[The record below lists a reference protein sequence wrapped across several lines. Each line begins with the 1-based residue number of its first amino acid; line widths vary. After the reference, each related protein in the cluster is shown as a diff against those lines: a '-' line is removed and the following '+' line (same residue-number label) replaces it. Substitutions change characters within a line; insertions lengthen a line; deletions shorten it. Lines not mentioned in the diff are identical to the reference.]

1 MNQLGNSLESL
12 PLDKNGDGGKSRPTT
27 SGSVGIASDYGS
39 RPSTGDGTLKNDSRP
54 PTRDDAIMD
63 FGDSLTMFQTRPGTA
78 DTDFYESETQS
89 RPGTSGSMTFS
100 RPVTRE
106 GEDQSRPSTREN
118 FVQNDNYD
126 QFSEYYNES
135 EDGRSSRPGTSG
147 SLNNFPRR
155 PGTADSTEWL
165 EEQHMRPSTSD
176 TFRRP
181 DTADRFRSDFRPDSA
196 DTFGNLSRPGT
207 TELFYDQRPGT
218 SETFRRPSTADIAR
232 TGVRPGTADS
242 FYTDEASSVSSRPQT
257 AVTIRP
263 IEQQQRPDK
272 KLSRPVTAAM
282 DGHKDVSNNL
292 DPSTNIANRKKPVG
306 ILKKRRPQ
314 TAVAKSHIPMDVVVD
329 AKRSVDNKK
338 MRPRTAKFNL
348 NGKPPLGDR
357 DLHRPLQG

>member
-1 MNQLGNSLESL
+1 MFPNLPGTPRKPKEALDGLGETNRKENERLILNQLGNSLESL

-135 EDGRSSRPGTSG
+135 
-147 SLNNFPRR
+147 
-155 PGTADSTEWL
+155 
-165 EEQHMRPSTSD
+165 
-176 TFRRP
+176 
-181 DTADRFRSDFRPDSA
+181 SA
-196 DTFGNLSRPGT
+196 
-207 TELFYDQRPGT
+207 
-218 SETFRRPSTADIAR
+218 
-232 TGVRPGTADS
+232 
-242 FYTDEASSVSSRPQT
+242 
-257 AVTIRP
+257 
-263 IEQQQRPDK
+263 
-272 KLSRPVTAAM
+272 
-282 DGHKDVSNNL
+282 
-292 DPSTNIANRKKPVG
+292 
-306 ILKKRRPQ
+306 
-314 TAVAKSHIPMDVVVD
+314 
-329 AKRSVDNKK
+329 
-338 MRPRTAKFNL
+338 
-348 NGKPPLGDR
+348 
-357 DLHRPLQG
+357 